1 MMKKQLIALSVIAA
15 LGFGGAAFA
24 APAPGEAAGFEEFPI
39 GDDIEVAPL
48 NVGAVYFQPVDMEP
62 AGMGLSAADANMHIE
77 ADIHALKNDLGYG
90 VGDFVPYLR
99 VDYTITHEDGK
110 DKGKVASEGTFMPM
124 NASDGPHYGANIK
137 LPDAGT
143 YKVKFS
149 IHSPEEQGF
158 YLHVDKATGV
168 PGRFWKEPLVA
179 EWTFNYV
186 PRKW

>member
-1 MMKKQLIALSVIAA
+1 MKKTALALSLGLALSTFSLAA
-15 LGFGGAAFA
+15 VA
-24 APAPGEAAGFEEFPI
+24 APAPGEQAGFEEFPI
-39 GDDIEVAPL
+39 GDDVQVGPL

-62 AGMGLSAADANMHIE
+62 AGMGLAAADADMHIE
-77 ADIHALKNDLGYG
+77 ADISAAKNDLGYG

-99 VDYTITHEDGK
+99 VEYTITHKDG
-110 DKGKVASEGTFMPM
+110 DKKVASEGTFMAM

-137 LPDAGT
+137 LPEAGE
-143 YKVKFS
+143 YEVKFV

-158 YLHVDKATGV
+158 FLHTDKTTGV

-179 EWTFNYV
+179 KWDFNYV